1 VAELKQTPPKADGK
15 NRMAR
20 QVRKKVTPPSV
31 DTTTKAVTT
40 RPAQSPAEASAP
52 RHAPKRPASIK
63 PVRERRKLGPVLR
76 FINALLTIVVLALLG
91 LGGAAAYLQSS
102 LDAPGPLTQ
111 SKLVVIPRGEETQSI
126 ADRLER
132 DGVVSNRNS
141 FVASY
146 YWAQF
151 TAKYSGGKPVS
162 LKAGDYEVKPGA
174 TLRSV
179 IDTLSE
185 GRTATVKLTVP
196 EGLTSHQIVERIKAD
211 QLLTGEIGVVPTE
224 GTLLPETYVVPR
236 GSSRQAVLDMLQV
249 EQKKIVD
256 RAWAERQEGLPFK
269 TVEEAITMA
278 SVVERETGRNDERDR
293 VAAVFVNRLRA
304 NMQLQ
309 SDPTILYGLFG
320 GKVSWGKP
328 ILRTE
333 IRSNT
338 AHNTYVI
345 KGLPPTPICNPGRAA
360 IEAVLRPAQ
369 TKELYFVANG
379 KGGHVFAETLAD
391 HNTNVKK
398 YREFEQSQ
406 AQAKAAAAA
415 GAPPV
420 VVPAASGAAIVTPAA
435 PVPQAP
441 AVEVAP
447 TVASPV
453 TPPIASEPARA
464 PATVGAKP
472 KVK

>member
-1 VAELKQTPPKADGK
+1 MTKPKPI
-15 NRMAR
+15 
-20 QVRKKVTPPSV
+20 RKKSLPAVV
-31 DTTTKAVTT
+31 DTATRVVTT
-40 RPAQSPAEASAP
+40 RPTQSPAEAVAP
-52 RHAPKRPASIK
+52 RNAPKRPAPAK
-63 PVRERRKLGPVLR
+63 PVRERKKLGPVFR
-76 FINALLTIVVLALLG
+76 FINALLTIGALFLLG
-91 LGGAAAYLQSS
+91 LGGAAAYLQAS
-102 LDAPGPLTQ
+102 LDSPGPLSQ

-132 DGVVSNRNS
+132 DGIVKNRNS

-146 YWAQF
+146 YWSQF
-151 TAKYSGGKPVS
+151 TAKYSGGKPVV

-174 TLRSV
+174 TLRNV

-196 EGLTSHQIVERIKAD
+196 EGLTSHQIVERLKAD
-211 QLLTGEIGVVPTE
+211 QLLVGEIAAVPPE

-236 GSSRQAVLDMLQV
+236 GSSRQAVLDMLAA
-249 EQKKIVD
+249 EQKKLLD
-256 RAWAERQEGLPFK
+256 RVWAERQDGLPVK
-269 TVEEAITMA
+269 TPEEAVTLA

-328 ILRTE
+328 ILRSE

-338 AHNTYVI
+338 THNTYVI

-369 TKELYFVANG
+369 TKEIYFVANG
-379 KGGHVFAETLAD
+379 KGGHVFAETLRD
-391 HNTNVKK
+391 HNANVVK
-398 YREFEQSQ
+398 YREFEQAQ
-406 AQAKAAAAA
+406 AQAKAAAGQAA
-415 GAPPV
+415 TTAQPSIA
-420 VVPAASGAAIVTPAA
+420 PAATPAA
-435 PVPQAP
+435 VLEASPTDPAAVDAP
-441 AVEVAP
+441 PAAAPVAP
-447 TVASPV
+447 ISKSPG
-453 TPPIASEPARA
+453 PKGS
-464 PATVGAKP
+464 AKP
-472 KVK
+472 KS